1 MLFPIEIPESERT
14 PLVNWLLN
22 LVAEQK
28 LVVKNQQ
35 QVIENQ
41 KDTIAELER
50 KVEQLEKQVNGLD
63 EELKAIKKLKSKPK
77 ISPSKLNQEKKTP
90 REGEKRA
97 GSEKRS
103 KKTSFVPDEE
113 RLIEPDELPDGATF
127 NGCIKSPFIGNRSKS
142 FRWVCR
148 GPSIST
154 PMIREP
160 DIKEKMGFAPSSATT
175 CLPTSAVATARVE
188 PTICGC

>member
-41 KDTIAELER
+41 QDTIAELER
-50 KVEQLEKQVNGLD
+50 KVERLQKQVNGLD

-77 ISPSKLNQEKKTP
+77 ISPSRLNQEKKTP
-90 REGEKRA
+90 KEGAKRA
-97 GSEKRS
+97 GS
-103 KKTSFVPDEE
+103 
-113 RLIEPDELPDGATF
+113 
-127 NGCIKSPFIGNRSKS
+127 
-142 FRWVCR
+142 
-148 GPSIST
+148 
-154 PMIREP
+154 
-160 DIKEKMGFAPSSATT
+160 
-175 CLPTSAVATARVE
+175 
-188 PTICGC
+188 